1 MKARP
6 FADAHLPDGAASMRK
21 ARGFEAQWMVAHDAR
36 PGIEGNACSLAW
48 GINERI
54 RVSVIIA
61 DDHPVTGH
69 GIAQTLAAVP
79 TIQVGAVVSNTTEL
93 IVKLD
98 AGSYDVVVLDYVM
111 PGQQYG
117 DGLTLLAYLAR
128 RYPQLRIVTMTMLD
142 SPPVF
147 RAMQKIGVQ
156 CVVSKSDAMSHLVAA
171 VHAAVTQGQYL
182 SPTVVE
188 LLRRPGSG
196 AASNL
201 SKRESEIVR
210 LFREGYKVTEIA
222 EKLHRSKKTISAQ
235 KLAAMRKLGITRDA
249 DLIRYRETVEGL
261 DVEGLTDARADG

>member
-1 MKARP
+1 M
-6 FADAHLPDGAASMRK
+6 
-21 ARGFEAQWMVAHDAR
+21 
-36 PGIEGNACSLAW
+36 
-48 GINERI
+48 
-54 RVSVIIA
+54 
-61 DDHPVTGH
+61 
-69 GIAQTLAAVP
+69 
-79 TIQVGAVVSNTTEL
+79 VSNTTEL

-117 DGLTLLAYLAR
+117 DGDAACLSGPPLPATAHRDHDHAGFASRVPRHAEDR
-128 RYPQLRIVTMTMLD
+128 RAVRGQQVGRDVTSGGRGACRRD
-142 SPPVF
+142 PGAVPV
-147 RAMQKIGVQ
+147 
-156 CVVSKSDAMSHLVAA
+156 SDRRGAA
-171 VHAAVTQGQYL
+171 AQA
-182 SPTVVE
+182 
-188 LLRRPGSG
+188 GSG

-210 LFREGYKVTEIA
+210 LFRRGYKVTEIA